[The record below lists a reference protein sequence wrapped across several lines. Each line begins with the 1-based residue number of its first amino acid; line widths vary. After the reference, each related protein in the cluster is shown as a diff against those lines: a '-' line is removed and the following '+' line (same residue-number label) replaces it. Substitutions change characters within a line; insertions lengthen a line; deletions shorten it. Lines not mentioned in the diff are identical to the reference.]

1 MLTKV
6 LFSVLC
12 CLAAANAFEDYNYDV
27 LDDLLMTEETVEANY
42 FEAEF
47 ISDMESQAQVSV
59 SLGLPPCDREKG
71 ARHDDQGTNLC
82 HFWGMLV
89 LQVYNL
95 INAAILILGLVGRL
109 IQMVIPCVI
118 QLGVKICLA
127 TVDFWGGVKELLT
140 CALCAICKAFLPD
153 FFCNMLGNLV
163 EMVVNGASAIET
175 ESNGQFALQAK
186 TETEFFILYKLKE
199 PVKKAYECFAK
210 NISAKGS
217 HEDHVTFGGDMR
229 GDSGACGLIFKALS
243 DLFSFFFPGMGGES
257 GGGNGSN
264 EPPTGACKP
273 KTDGFEKIFSLILRL
288 ITHTASCATCLYSAV
303 TSLVGGGSG
312 NGSGKKKKKGNSP
325 FGKGG
330 GQKTFGILDA
340 LIKLHTLFC
349 CLSECSCYYSDITC
363 SEDDDD
369 FPKWGK
375 RRGVG
380 PADPT
385 RQPVLAD
392 YKRDPKTGK
401 LRWDGPNLFQNM
413 GLTK

>member
-6 LFSVLC
+6 LLSVLC
-12 CLAAANAFEDYNYDV
+12 CLAVANAFEDYNYDV
-27 LDDLLMTEETVEANY
+27 LDDLLMTEEAVEANY

-47 ISDMESQAQVSV
+47 ISDMEIQAQVSL
-59 SLGLPPCDREKG
+59 SLGKGPCDHPN
-71 ARHDDQGTNLC
+71 AQHNDQGTNLC
-82 HFWGMLV
+82 HFWGSLI

-95 INAAILILGLVGRL
+95 INAAIIILGLVGRL

-163 EMVVNGASAIET
+163 EAVVNGASAIET
-175 ESNGQFALQAK
+175 ESNGQFAMQAK
-186 TETEFFILYKLKE
+186 TETEFIFAKLME
-199 PVKKAYECFAK
+199 PVKKAYECFAR
-210 NISAKGS
+210 NVSAKGS
-217 HEDHVTFGGDMR
+217 HADHATFGDDMR
-229 GDSGACGLIFKALS
+229 GDSGACGLIFKAIS
-243 DLFSFFFPGMGGES
+243 DVFTYFVEPPGET

-264 EPPTGACKP
+264 EPGTKGCKP
-273 KTDGFEKIFSLILRL
+273 VVDGFEKISSLILRL
-288 ITHTASCATCLYSAV
+288 ITHTASCATCLHDAV
-303 TSLVGGGSG
+303 TLLKGGGSG
-312 NGSGKKKKKGNSP
+312 SGSGKKKNNP

-330 GQKTFGILDA
+330 GQQTFGIADA
-340 LIKLHTLFC
+340 IMKIHTLFC
-349 CLSECSCYYSDITC
+349 CLNECNCYYNDIAC

-375 RRGVG
+375 RRGVA
-380 PADPT
+380 PADPN
-385 RQPVLAD
+385 RQPVLSD
-392 YKRDPKTGK
+392 YKRDPKTGQ
-401 LRWDGPNLFQNM
+401 LRWDGPSLFQKM